1 MFVTDGVGRGCLPD
15 VEAVQGIVQ
24 GCSNLL
30 QDVTT
35 VEVWRR
41 SCQFAAAAFVH
52 DRIVIFFIFHFWI
65 FFCRIFPDPVKSNL
79 KGSSSILRMFAVS
92 RFFCP
97 HFSLS

>member
-35 VEVWRR
+35 VEVF
-41 SCQFAAAAFVH
+41 QFAAAAFVQ
-52 DRIVIFFIFHFWI
+52 DRKCYFSLLFF
-65 FFCRIFPDPVKSNL
+65 
-79 KGSSSILRMFAVS
+79 
-92 RFFCP
+92 
-97 HFSLS
+97 HFSLVDFLLPNISRSS

>member
-35 VEVWRR
+35 VEVCRR
-41 SCQFAAAAFVH
+41 SCQFAAAAIVQ
-52 DRIVIFFIFHFWI
+52 DRKCYFSLLFF
-65 FFCRIFPDPVKSNL
+65 
-79 KGSSSILRMFAVS
+79 
-92 RFFCP
+92 
-97 HFSLS
+97 HFSLVDFLLRNISRSS

>member
-1 MFVTDGVGRGCLPD
+1 MFVTDGVGQGCLPD

-41 SCQFAAAAFVH
+41 SCQFAAAAFV
-52 DRIVIFFIFHFWI
+52 R
-65 FFCRIFPDPVKSNL
+65 
-79 KGSSSILRMFAVS
+79 
-92 RFFCP
+92 
-97 HFSLS
+97 